1 MRRGT
6 RRHRGGDHAVVGVIS
21 DTHGLLRPQA
31 LTALAGVDL
40 IVHAGDI
47 GSPAILAE
55 LGAIV
60 PVLAVRGNNDRE
72 AWAASIPEI
81 ATTEIAGKRLYVI
94 HDFKMLAGDPAA
106 LGVDVIISGHSHR
119 PSVQHRSSVV
129 LLNPGSAGPRRF
141 SLPIAVARLHL
152 GPAGP
157 RVEIVELD
165 VTPRAGAA
173 LTSPRRAA
181 QYRAHEK
188 GHLEPSLDSRLPRSG
203 R

>member
-6 RRHRGGDHAVVGVIS
+6 RRHRRGDHAVVGVIS

-165 VTPRAGAA
+165 VTPGPAPRRAGAG
-173 LTSPRRAA
+173 RR
-181 QYRAHEK
+181 
-188 GHLEPSLDSRLPRSG
+188 GLDVPTARGAVSRP
-203 R
+203 

>member
-6 RRHRGGDHAVVGVIS
+6 RRHRRGDHAVVGVIS

-47 GSPAILAE
+47 GSPAILAV
-55 LGAIV
+55 LGAIA

-173 LTSPRRAA
+173 PRRRRPA
-181 QYRAHEK
+181 R
-188 GHLEPSLDSRLPRSG
+188 P
-203 R
+203 

>member
-6 RRHRGGDHAVVGVIS
+6 RSHQGGDHAVVGVIS
-21 DTHGLLRPQA
+21 DTHGLLRPEA
-31 LTALAGVDL
+31 LAALAGVDL

-55 LGAIV
+55 LGAIA
-60 PVLAVRGNNDRE
+60 PVIAVRGNNDGA

-81 ATTEIAGKRLYVI
+81 ATTEIAGSRLYVI

-119 PSVQHRSSVV
+119 PSVQQRSGVV

-141 SLPIAVARLHL
+141 RLPIAVARLSL

-165 VTPRAGAA
+165 VPAGPAK
-173 LTSPRRAA
+173 RRGGVS
-181 QYRAHEK
+181 RR
-188 GHLEPSLDSRLPRSG
+188 GLDVRTARGAVSRP
-203 R
+203 

>member
-6 RRHRGGDHAVVGVIS
+6 RRRRGGDHAVVGVIS

-40 IVHAGDI
+40 MVHAGDI

-55 LGAIV
+55 LGAIA

-94 HDFKMLAGDPAA
+94 HDFKMLARDPAA

-165 VTPRAGAA
+165 VTHGPA
-173 LTSPRRAA
+173 PRRAA
-181 QYRAHEK
+181 AGRR
-188 GHLEPSLDSRLPRSG
+188 GLDVPTARGAVSRP
-203 R
+203 